1 MIRES
6 AVEDEEEEE
15 EEEDEEKESE
25 EEAAEMEYDGI
36 GRRNLPELGV
46 DDIYEEEQKLRE
58 ETQTSKVNLDD
69 LKSGIQSLIQG
80 STSLA
85 TPKIDEPVKK
95 PARPSTMPP
104 LPIESARP
112 LYEILPEVKVQGGS
126 SSEIYGSS
134 HTYAISGNSAQPA
147 PT

>member
-6 AVEDEEEEE
+6 AVEEEEEEE
-15 EEEDEEKESE
+15 EEEDEEEESE

-69 LKSGIQSLIQG
+69 LKSGIQSLI
-80 STSLA
+80 
-85 TPKIDEPVKK
+85 
-95 PARPSTMPP
+95 
-104 LPIESARP
+104 
-112 LYEILPEVKVQGGS
+112 
-126 SSEIYGSS
+126 
-134 HTYAISGNSAQPA
+134 
-147 PT
+147 